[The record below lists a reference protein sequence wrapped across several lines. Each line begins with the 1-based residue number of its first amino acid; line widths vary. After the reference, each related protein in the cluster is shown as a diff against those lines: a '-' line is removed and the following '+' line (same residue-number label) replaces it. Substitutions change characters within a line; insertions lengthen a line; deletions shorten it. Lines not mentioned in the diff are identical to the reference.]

1 MPGFAAAIT
10 DQFKQDILNGVH
22 QPGDSYKIA
31 LGLQTNATNCNKAL
45 TNYSGGSQNMN
56 GELATAGGYTAGGQT
71 LSGFTVGLSGDTA
84 YIDFSTDPSW
94 TSASFTAD
102 MAVIYN
108 SSRSNKALAVLAF
121 GSTTATSGTF
131 TVQLPAPGASAA
143 ITIS

>member
-1 MPGFAAAIT
+1 MAFAAAVT

-22 QPGDSYKIA
+22 QPGDTYKIA
-31 LGLQTNATNCNKAL
+31 LGTQSAGTNCNKLL
-45 TNYSGGSQNMN
+45 TNYSTGAVNMN
-56 GELATAGGYTAGGQT
+56 GELATAGGYTAGGMT
-71 LSGFTVGLSGDTA
+71 IATFTVGLSGDTA

-108 SSRSNKALAVLAF
+108 SSRSNKAMCVLSF

-131 TVQLPAPGASAA
+131 TVQLPAPGASAVLT
-143 ITIS
+143 IT